1 MLLLLLKG
9 IFSVFLMS
17 KFNKYNNTHSS
28 THSLT
33 HMKRYIKKIGLYALL
48 MGSLTACYIDPT
60 TIAPVAVVTPPVVT
74 PPTKGT
80 ADFTK
85 YVAIGNSLT
94 AGFADG
100 GVYRVGQLV
109 AYPNLLAQQFRLVG
123 GGDFPQPLY
132 SEAQKDGTGY
142 LRLRNMPSTTVAP
155 NVQPFGPGSTGFMGG
170 IIGVNGTTPLYAK
183 HVGVNNNFGVAGI
196 KISDVLTAGYGFS
209 NPVGFNPHFERLLGA
224 SNATSTYKDYVLA
237 NSTGTTFFSMWLGNN
252 DVLGYATAGG
262 TGAAMTDVTTFTT
275 NYQAMIDAIT
285 PIASK
290 GILVTIPR
298 ITLAAHFNVVTRTS
312 LLATINAGL
321 PTGSPAV
328 TAIFIDASGTT
339 RSATD
344 ADMFLLG
351 AQADYGNFGR
361 TTVGTSVGPYGLSPT
376 NPLKDA
382 SVLDATEV
390 VEVQTRT
397 NELNAVIMA
406 QAIAK
411 NLALLDVNLAG
422 GALDRASTTGFVSN
436 NLIYRTS
443 FISGG
448 IFSLDG
454 IHLTGGGNAI
464 IANEMM
470 KVINTKY
477 GSTLP
482 LLNTSNYKGVYI
494 TPLP

>member
-1 MLLLLLKG
+1 
-9 IFSVFLMS
+9 
-17 KFNKYNNTHSS
+17 
-28 THSLT
+28 
-33 HMKRYIKKIGLYALL
+33 
-48 MGSLTACYIDPT
+48 MGTLTACHVDPSTVAPLAPAT
-60 TIAPVAVVTPPVVT
+60 TPASS
-74 PPTKGT
+74 GT
-80 ADFTK
+80 ANFTK

-100 GVYRVGQLV
+100 GVYRAGQLV
-109 AYPNLLAQQFRLVG
+109 AYPNLLAHQFRLVG
-123 GGDFPQPLY
+123 GGAFPQPLY

-142 LRLRNMPSTTVAP
+142 LRLRNVPSPTVAP
-155 NVQPFGPGSTGFMGG
+155 NIQPFGPGSTGFMGG

-422 GALDRASTTGFVSN
+422 GALDLASKPVGFLGAPFNAFKYTTG
-436 NLIYRTS
+436 

-448 IFSLDG
+448 VFSLDG
-454 IHLTGGGNAI
+454 IHLTPSGNAI
-464 IANEMM
+464 IANEII
-470 KVINTKY
+470 KVVNAKY
-477 GSTLP
+477 TSTLP
-482 LLNTSNYKGVYI
+482 LVNLSNYKSV
-494 TPLP
+494 TVVPLP